1 MNAVILTPV
10 RLLGDGLAMCLGR
23 RADIA
28 VVAVISDLA
37 ALRGVLTSAKID
49 VALIDVMQP
58 IAFEEVRAIAI
69 DLPDLALVAFGLP
82 EQRHEVI
89 RCGRFGFAGY
99 VPRDATIDQL
109 SEAIANAVA
118 GRLACPAEISSG
130 LLRSL
135 FRRNPSPPPPCEEA
149 PLTRRE
155 GEVLQLIGSG
165 LTNKEIARELDLS
178 VATVKHHVHNI
189 LDKLRVPRRSQAMR
203 CIRDNPWITSWP
215 RRLKG
220 IMITFISLQSYPMG
234 LELLSDLI

>member
-1 MNAVILTPV
+1 MKAVILTPV

-23 RADIA
+23 RTDIT
-28 VVAVISDLA
+28 VVAVVSDLA
-37 ALRGVLTSAKID
+37 ALREVLALGKID

-58 IAFEEVRAIAI
+58 IAFEDVRAIAI
-69 DLPDLALVAFGLP
+69 ALPDLVLVAFGLP

-99 VPRDATIDQL
+99 VTREATIDQL
-109 SEAIANAVA
+109 SDAIANAVA
-118 GRLACPAEISSG
+118 GRLACPSEISSG
-130 LLRSL
+130 LLRAL
-135 FRRNPSPPPPCEEA
+135 FRRDPSPPPPSEAA

-155 GEVLQLIGSG
+155 GEVLQLIGTG

-189 LDKLRVPRRSQAMR
+189 LDKLQVARRSQAMR

-215 RRLKG
+215 RRLKA
-220 IMITFISLQSYPMG
+220 L
-234 LELLSDLI
+234 